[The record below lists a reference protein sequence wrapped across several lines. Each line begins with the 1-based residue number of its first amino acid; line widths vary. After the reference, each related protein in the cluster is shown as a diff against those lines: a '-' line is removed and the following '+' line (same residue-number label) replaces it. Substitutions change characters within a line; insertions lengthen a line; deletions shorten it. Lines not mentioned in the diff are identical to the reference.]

1 MRPRLAA
8 AAALVAI
15 SAAAQIPA
23 QDCPNVDPPPW
34 PALECPAIDAIRPA
48 GPGLRMF
55 LDRRTGRVRAPT
67 LEEIRALAGEGRS
80 GADDLVPLEVVV
92 YPDGMRS
99 VDLKGAFE
107 FRVVAKRNPDGSI
120 SARCVPPG
128 TTDREK

>member
-15 SAAAQIPA
+15 FAGARIPA
-23 QDCPNVDPPPW
+23 QDCPSVDPPPR
-34 PALECPAIDAIRPA
+34 ATLECPAIDTIRPA

-67 LEEIRALAGEGRS
+67 LEEIRALAAEGRS
-80 GADDLVPLEVVV
+80 GADYLEPLEIVV

-128 TTDREK
+128 TAEK